1 MLRSLANVRTFLLAI
16 FMIMAG
22 SGFLSTLIAVRLE
35 LAGTPAPLI
44 GLVGTAYFAGLTV
57 GSLRIGRLVA
67 EVGHIR
73 SIAAFIADKYTCCV
87 FGGVIPS
94 PSPQNAGD

>member
-1 MLRSLANVRTFLLAI
+1 MLSALNNVRTFLLAI

-35 LAGTPAPLI
+35 LGGTPAPLI

-57 GSLRIGRLVA
+57 GSLRVGKLIGQVSKDDLLT
-67 EVGHIR
+67 GL
-73 SIAAFIADKYTCCV
+73 SD
-87 FGGVIPS
+87 PS
-94 PSPQNAGD
+94 ALN